1 MGNFSGKHY
10 AIFGGFLIAIATTVA
25 SLPSWGEAVKP
36 MYVAG
41 LLGQVGAFL
50 TAMYSDKPSA

>member
-1 MGNFSGKHY
+1 MNSLSGKHY

-25 SLPSWGEAVKP
+25 SLPSWAEALKP

-41 LLGQVGAFL
+41 LLGQIGAFL
-50 TAMYSDKPSA
+50 TAIYADKPSS